1 MRASHGVELAD
12 IFRQHGPEYR
22 GSRSLPLNNL
32 RVMRAVEVCR
42 TATLGAHKDKCDS
55 CGHIEIS
62 YNSCRNRHCP
72 KCQVLQKERW
82 IEARNEDLLPIEYFH
97 VVFTIPSELNPLVIM
112 NQKVMYN
119 LMFRCVAETLTELS
133 ANPKHLGAR
142 IGFLGILH
150 TWGQNL
156 MDHPHVHCVVT
167 GGGLSLE
174 GNRWVSCRK
183 RFFIP
188 VRVMS
193 ALFRG
198 KFLDLLKRTF
208 EAGDLI
214 FPGGIGHLG
223 APHVFESFRRQFY
236 NKKWVVYCKPPF
248 DGAKGVLQYLGR
260 YTHRIAISNNRIL
273 TAEDGSVSFRWRD
286 YSDDNKQKTMT
297 LKVDEFI
304 RRYLLH
310 VLPNRYVRIR
320 HFGLLANR
328 SRKDNIT
335 LCRELLGTCK
345 TTEPEKEKKETWQ
358 ELLLRITGIDV
369 TTCPACQKG
378 RMFRVDELLPSRC
391 HSPPVLCR

>member
-1 MRASHGVELAD
+1 MRTSHGVELAD
-12 IFRQHGPEYR
+12 IFRQHGAAYR
-22 GSRSLPLNNL
+22 SAHSLPLNHL

-42 TATLGAHKDKCDS
+42 TAVLGGHRDRCDS
-55 CGHIEIS
+55 CGHIEVS

-72 KCQVLQKERW
+72 KCQTLQKERW

-112 NQKVMYN
+112 NQKCMYD
-119 LMFRCVAETLTELS
+119 LMFRSVSETLMELS
-133 ANPKHLGAR
+133 DNPRHLGAR
-142 IGFLGILH
+142 IGFLCVLH

-156 MDHPHVHCVVT
+156 MDHPHIHCVVT
-167 GGGLSLE
+167 GGGLSIE

-198 KFLDLLKRTF
+198 KFLAYLKSAF
-208 EAGDLI
+208 EEGTLI

-223 APHVFESFRRQFY
+223 EPHAFESFRRQFFH
-236 NKKWVVYCKPPF
+236 KKWVVYCKPPF
-248 DGAKGVLQYLGR
+248 DGAEGVLQYLGR

-273 TAEDGSVSFRWRD
+273 SAEDGKVSFRWRD
-286 YSDDNKQKTMT
+286 YADGNKQKIMT
-297 LKVDEFI
+297 LKADEFI
-304 RRYLLH
+304 RRFLLH

-328 SRKDNIT
+328 KRKDNIA
-335 LCRELLGTCK
+335 LSRELLGISDI
-345 TTEPEKEKKETWQ
+345 TTKEGKETWQ
-358 ELLLRITGIDV
+358 EQLLRICGIDV
-369 TTCPACQKG
+369 SVCPVCRKG
-378 RMFRVDELLPSRC
+378 RMFRVDDLPPLQC
-391 HSPPVLCR
+391 HSPPVQYR

>member
-12 IFRQHGPEYR
+12 IFRQHGPAYR
-22 GSRSLPLNNL
+22 RTHSLPLNHL

-42 TATLGAHKDKCDS
+42 TAILGGHKDKCDS

-72 KCQVLQKERW
+72 KCQTLQKEKW
-82 IEARNEDLLPIEYFH
+82 IEARNEDLLSIQYFH

-112 NQKVMYN
+112 NQKVMYD
-119 LMFRCVAETLTELS
+119 LMFRSVSETLMELS
-133 ANPKHLGAR
+133 STPKHLGAR
-142 IGFLGILH
+142 IGFMGVLH

-156 MDHPHVHCVVT
+156 MDHPHIHCVVT
-167 GGGLSLE
+167 GGGLSLD
-174 GNRWVSCRK
+174 GNSWISSRK

-198 KFLDLLKRTF
+198 KFLAYLKKIF

-214 FPGGIGHLG
+214 FPGGIGHLQK
-223 APHVFESFRRQFY
+223 PHAFERLRRQLY
-236 NKKWVVYCKPPF
+236 HKKWVVYCKPPF
-248 DGAKGVLQYLGR
+248 DGAEGVLQYLGR

-273 TAEDGSVSFRWRD
+273 TAENGTVTFRWRD
-286 YSDDNKQKTMT
+286 YSDGNKQKTMP

-310 VLPNRYVRIR
+310 VLPDRFVRIR

-328 SRKDNIT
+328 SRKDNIS
-335 LCRELLGTCK
+335 LCRELLGTCS
-345 TTEPEKEKKETWQ
+345 PIAKEKKETWQ
-358 ELLLRITGIDV
+358 EQLLRICGIDV
-369 TTCPACQKG
+369 TTCPVCQKG
-378 RMFRVDELLPSRC
+378 RMFTVDELLPSRC
-391 HSPPVLCR
+391 NGPPS

>member
-12 IFRQHGPEYR
+12 IIRQYGPEYR
-22 GSRSLPLNNL
+22 SAHSMPLNHL

-42 TATLGAHKDKCDS
+42 TATLGGHKDKCDS

-72 KCQVLQKERW
+72 KCQTLQKEKW
-82 IEARNEDLLPIEYFH
+82 IEARNEDLLPIPYFH
-97 VVFTIPSELNPLVIM
+97 VVFTIPSELNPLVNM

-119 LMFRCVAETLTELS
+119 LMFRSVSETLVELS
-133 ANPKHLGAR
+133 RNPKHLGAR

-156 MDHPHVHCVVT
+156 MDHPHIHCVVT
-167 GGGLSLE
+167 GGGLSLD
-174 GNRWVSCRK
+174 GKRWISCRK

-193 ALFRG
+193 SLFQG
-198 KFLDLLKRTF
+198 KLLAYLKSAF
-208 EAGDLI
+208 EAGELL
-214 FPGGIGHLG
+214 FPGGIGRLRE
-223 APHVFESFRRQFY
+223 AYTFESFRKQFY
-236 NKKWVVYCKPPF
+236 HKKWVVYCKPPF
-248 DGAKGVLQYLGR
+248 EGAEGVLQYLGR

-273 TAEDGSVSFRWRD
+273 TAEDGTVSFRWRD
-286 YSDDNKQKTMT
+286 YTDGNKQKIMT
-297 LKVDEFI
+297 LKAGEFI

-335 LCRELLGTCK
+335 LCRELLGTS
-345 TTEPEKEKKETWQ
+345 TPTSKEKNETWQ
-358 ELLLRITGIDV
+358 EQLLRITGIDIA
-369 TTCPACQKG
+369 TCPVCQKG
-378 RMFRVDELLPSRC
+378 RMFRVDELIPSGC

>member
-1 MRASHGVELAD
+1 
-12 IFRQHGPEYR
+12 
-22 GSRSLPLNNL
+22 
-32 RVMRAVEVCR
+32 MRAVEVCR
-42 TATLGAHKDKCDS
+42 TAVLGGHKDRCDS

-72 KCQVLQKERW
+72 KCQILQKERW
-82 IEARNEDLLPIEYFH
+82 IEARNEDLLPIQYFH

-119 LMFRCVAETLTELS
+119 LLFRSVSETLVELS
-133 ANPKHLGAR
+133 SNPRHLGAR

-167 GGGLSLE
+167 GGGLSLDS
-174 GNRWVSCRK
+174 NWVSCRK

-198 KFLDLLKRTF
+198 KFLAYLKETF
-208 EAGDLI
+208 NAGGLI
-214 FPGGIGHLG
+214 FPGGIGHLKE
-223 APHVFESFRRQFY
+223 HHIFESFRKQFY
-236 NKKWVVYCKPPF
+236 HKKWVVYCKPPF

-273 TAEDGSVSFRWRD
+273 TAEDETVTFLWRD
-286 YSDDNKQKTMT
+286 YSDDSKQKTMT
-297 LKVDEFI
+297 LKSDEFI

-335 LCRELLGTCK
+335 LCRELLGTCNP
-345 TTEPEKEKKETWQ
+345 TEPEKQKKETWQ

-369 TTCPACQKG
+369 TTCPVCQKG
-378 RMFRVDELLPSRC
+378 RMFMVDELLPSRC
-391 HSPPVLCR
+391 HSPPTLCR